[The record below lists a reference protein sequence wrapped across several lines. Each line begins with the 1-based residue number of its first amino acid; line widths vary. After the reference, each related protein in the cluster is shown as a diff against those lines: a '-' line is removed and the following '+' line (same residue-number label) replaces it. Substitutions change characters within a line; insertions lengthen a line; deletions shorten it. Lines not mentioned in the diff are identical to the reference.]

1 MANQKSRISVQKASQ
16 ENSIRGA
23 ECLRK
28 LQMENKFPGLVSRDF
43 REGDFRGV
51 CVWFGQGE
59 EEDKVKSERE
69 H

>member
-1 MANQKSRISVQKASQ
+1 MQA
-16 ENSIRGA
+16 NSIRGA
-23 ECLRK
+23 KCFRK
-28 LQMENKFPGLVSRDF
+28 LQIENKSPGLVSRDF